1 MPQAEGLT
9 LPFEGKD
16 KIKKE
21 FLETIEFRE
30 KPHLITY
37 KTDEFS
43 AVCPF
48 SGLPDIATVI
58 IKYIPNGKIV
68 ELKSLKYY
76 LISYRNVGVYQEEM
90 TSILFNHLKEVLSP
104 KFLSVYTKYN
114 IRGGIEAE
122 CYIETESEKEALK
135 KYVHEGEK

>member
-9 LPFEGKD
+9 LPFDGKD
-16 KIKKE
+16 KIRKD
-21 FLETIEFRE
+21 FLETIEFTE

-43 AVCPF
+43 AVCPS

-58 IKYIPNGKIV
+58 IKYIPDGKIV

-90 TSILFNHLKEVLSP
+90 TSILFNDLKEVLAP
-104 KFLSVYTKYN
+104 KYLSVYTKYN

-122 CYIETESEKEALK
+122 CYIETENEKEALK
-135 KYVHEGEK
+135 KYVHEVEK

>member
-1 MPQAEGLT
+1 MPEAEGLI
-9 LPFEGKD
+9 LPFDGKE
-16 KIKKE
+16 KIKKDY
-21 FLETIEFRE
+21 LETIDFDG
-30 KPHLITY
+30 KPQLITY
-37 KTDEFS
+37 STDEFS

-58 IKYIPNGKIV
+58 VKYIPDGKIV

-76 LISYRNVGVYQEEM
+76 FISFRNVGVYQEEA
-90 TSILFNHLKEVLSP
+90 TSIIFNDLKELLKP

-122 CYIETESEKEALK
+122 CYIETENEKEALK
-135 KYVHEGEK
+135 KYVHEGKQ

>member
-1 MPQAEGLT
+1 MPKAEGLI

-16 KIKKE
+16 KIRKDY
-21 FLETIEFRE
+21 LETIEFE
-30 KPHLITY
+30 GKSQLIAY
-37 KTDEFS
+37 STDEFS

-48 SGLPDIATVI
+48 SGLPDIATVV
-58 IKYIPNGKIV
+58 IKYIPNKKIV

-76 LISYRNVGVYQEEM
+76 FISFRNIGVYQEEV
-90 TSILFNHLKEVLSP
+90 TSIIFNDLKEILEP

-122 CYIETESEKEALK
+122 CYIETEDEETALK
-135 KYVHEGEK
+135 KYVHEVQK

>member
-1 MPQAEGLT
+1 MPQAEGLI
-9 LPFEGKD
+9 LPFEDKG

-21 FLETIEFRE
+21 FLETIEF
-30 KPHLITY
+30 KGKTQLITY

-48 SGLPDIATVI
+48 SGLPDIATVV
-58 IKYIPNGKIV
+58 IKYIPDKKIV

-76 LISYRNVGVYQEEM
+76 FISFRNVGVYQEEA
-90 TSILFNHLKEVLSP
+90 TSIIFNDLKEILKP

-122 CYIETESEKEALK
+122 CHIETEDEKKALK
-135 KYVHEGEK
+135 KYVHEVEL

>member
-1 MPQAEGLT
+1 MPQAEGLI

-16 KIKKE
+16 KIRKDY
-21 FLETIEFRE
+21 LETIDFDG
-30 KPHLITY
+30 KPQLIAYSTG
-37 KTDEFS
+37 EFS

-48 SGLPDIATVI
+48 SGLPDIATVV
-58 IKYIPNGKIV
+58 IKYIPDGKIV

-76 LISYRNVGVYQEEM
+76 FISFRNVGVYQEEA
-90 TSILFNHLKEVLSP
+90 TSIIFNDLKEILKP

-122 CYIETESEKEALK
+122 CYIETENEEEALK
-135 KYVHEGEK
+135 KYVHEVE

>member
-1 MPQAEGLT
+1 MPQAEGLI

-16 KIKKE
+16 KIRKDY
-21 FLETIEFRE
+21 LETIDFDG
-30 KPHLITY
+30 KPQLIAY
-37 KTDEFS
+37 STDEFS

-48 SGLPDIATVI
+48 SGLPDIATIV
-58 IKYIPNGKIV
+58 IKYIPDGKIV

-76 LISYRNVGVYQEEM
+76 FVSFRNVGVYQEEA
-90 TSILFNHLKEVLSP
+90 TSIIFNDLKEILKP

-122 CYIETESEKEALK
+122 CYIETENEEEALK
-135 KYVHEGEK
+135 KYVHEVE